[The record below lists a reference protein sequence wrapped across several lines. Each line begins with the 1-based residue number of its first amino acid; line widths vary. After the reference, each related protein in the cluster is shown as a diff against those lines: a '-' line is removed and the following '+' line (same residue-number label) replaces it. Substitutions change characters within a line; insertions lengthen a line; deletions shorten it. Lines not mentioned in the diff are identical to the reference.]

1 MLGVRSLGKR
11 LLNDL
16 SEIKL
21 SLLDILNKGSML
33 NQSGNNFSLLNEGKI
48 SEEENCCAWVEEDL
62 QALEPVFSDGVHNE
76 GIEIKSS
83 EKDLILS

>member
-21 SLLDILNKGSML
+21 SLFDILDKGSML

-48 SEEENCCAWVEEDL
+48 SEEENCCA
-62 QALEPVFSDGVHNE
+62 
-76 GIEIKSS
+76 
-83 EKDLILS
+83 